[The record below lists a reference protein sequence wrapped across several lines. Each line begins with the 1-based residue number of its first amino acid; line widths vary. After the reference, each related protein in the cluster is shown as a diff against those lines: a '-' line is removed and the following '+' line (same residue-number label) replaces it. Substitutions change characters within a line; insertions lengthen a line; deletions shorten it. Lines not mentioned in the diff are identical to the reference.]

1 VADLW
6 QIKEVSSLLWNFV
19 ILRASTMEELVLYF
33 THKGLELELPL
44 RSYAYG
50 YTYRL
55 EVKVGEDSVIFE
67 PDEEGSYRAFADEK
81 LDKGLLAAIAA
92 QLEKLK

>member
-1 VADLW
+1 
-6 QIKEVSSLLWNFV
+6 
-19 ILRASTMEELVLYF
+19 MEELVLNF
-33 THKGLELELPL
+33 TYQGAELELPL
-44 RSYAYG
+44 RLYPYG

-55 EVKVGEDSVIFE
+55 EVKVGEDAVIFE